1 MCICLAVVSTGKTIF
16 VFACKVT
23 NNYSIHQISMHLFF
37 SYFSTFF
44 PFFSLFL
51 PFSVITP
58 SIYFFLTIGMGVGCC
73 ARVRCFA
80 RVKCFAR

>member
-1 MCICLAVVSTGKTIF
+1 
-16 VFACKVT
+16 
-23 NNYSIHQISMHLFF
+23 MHLFS

-58 SIYFFLTIGMGVGCC
+58 SIYIFLTIGMGVRCC
-73 ARVRCFA
+73 VRA
-80 RVKCFAR
+80 IVLRTSKVLRTLKV